1 MVVEES
7 TGATPMARLANPH
20 EQVTVVT
27 RLPTFQRWQ
36 VTPITKANVPVA
48 TIQVAGAP
56 APQQLGGGESC
67 FASAQGMLTTA
78 PP

>member
-1 MVVEES
+1 
-7 TGATPMARLANPH
+7 MARLANPH